1 MSLREIDEENE
12 SEVNPNEEIQIYSET
27 FSSLSFQTRP
37 WQCHIICRLQVE
49 IVQRHKYEAENSNA
63 ESSHVL
69 LPQVTQQKRTRKLC
83 KLFEKFY
90 TFRSTSSQ
98 PAGRGHGLLH
108 REGEAR
114 GEERGHQDPLP
125 HQEVHRDPVPHRG
138 TEVDHY
144 IDIITLVL
152 CIYICFSFPCKV

>member
-1 MSLREIDEENE
+1 MGGLFQGCVHLR
-12 SEVNPNEEIQIYSET
+12 SEGERVRQPAGG
-27 FSSLSFQTRP
+27 RAD
-37 WQCHIICRLQVE
+37 CHIICRLQVE

-69 LPQVTQQKRTRKLC
+69 LPQVTQQKRIRKLC
-83 KLFEKFY
+83 KLFEKFH

-152 CIYICFSFPCKV
+152 CIYTCFSFPCKV

>member
-1 MSLREIDEENE
+1 M
-12 SEVNPNEEIQIYSET
+12 
-27 FSSLSFQTRP
+27 
-37 WQCHIICRLQVE
+37 
-49 IVQRHKYEAENSNA
+49 QRHKYEAENSNA
-63 ESSHVL
+63 ESSHIL
-69 LPQVTQQKRTRKLC
+69 LPRVTQPKRTRKLC
-83 KLFEKFY
+83 KLFEKFH

-114 GEERGHQDPLP
+114 GGERGHQDPLP
-125 HQEVHRDPVPHRG
+125 HREVHRDPVPHRG

-152 CIYICFSFPCKV
+152 CIYTCFSFPCKV